1 MNHKIKQGFYA
12 TEVRS
17 GLAIVEVE
25 RLKDGY
31 IVEIEFDNCITRLKS
46 IYDKNFTDF
55 AKTKELLENS
65 DRSIYLGKP

>member
-12 TEVRS
+12 TEFRS
-17 GLAIVEVE
+17 GFGIIEVI
-25 RLKDGY
+25 RRKDGY
-31 IVEIEFDNCITRLKS
+31 NVNIEYDNSMTRLRS
-46 IYDKNFTDF
+46 ICDENFTEF